1 MSAAGIAKAVA
12 MRLGQAILTLA
23 IVVTIVFVLVRLI
36 PGNPVETILG
46 TDATPEAEAA
56 LREQLGIDRPIPEQ
70 LLDYALGLLR
80 GDLGVSA
87 IQQGVPVT
95 QIIASALPITMAI
108 AASGLVLGGLVGT
121 ALGLWAALSNNRRV
135 DMIVRGWAI
144 LFYATPTFLVALVL
158 ILIFAVTMNW
168 LPAGGWPGRYPENL
182 LYLALPALALSSH
195 LAPAV
200 ARTARQAALDIG
212 SQSFIE
218 ASLARGL
225 PGWRLNLF
233 HVLPNAM
240 LPVVTLMA
248 VNFGAL
254 LTGAII
260 VEAVFGIVGLGTE
273 LTRAVTT
280 RDYPVV
286 VGTALI
292 SAAAVIIGNMLGDL
306 AVAAIDP
313 RARRR

>member
-1 MSAAGIAKAVA
+1 MTAGRIARIALARAA
-12 MRLGQAILTLA
+12 QALLTLT
-23 IVVTIVFVLVRLI
+23 IVVAIVFVLMRLI

-46 TDATPEAEAA
+46 TDVTPEAEAA
-56 LREQLGIDRPIPEQ
+56 LREQLGLDQPLLTQ
-70 LLDYALGLLR
+70 LLNYAAGLLR

-87 IQQGVPVT
+87 IQQGVPVSD
-95 QIIASALPITMAI
+95 IIASALPITMVI
-108 AASGLVLGGLVGT
+108 AASGLVLGGVIGT
-121 ALGLWAALSNNRRV
+121 ALGLWAALSGNRWV
-135 DMIVRGWAI
+135 DHIIRGWAI
-144 LFYATPTFLVALVL
+144 LFYATPTFLVALIF
-158 ILIFAVTMNW
+158 ILAFAVTMNW
-168 LPAGGWPGRYPENL
+168 LPAGGWPGQYPENL
-182 LYLALPALALSSH
+182 RYLVLPALALSSH
-195 LAPAV
+195 LAPSV
-200 ARTARQAALDIG
+200 ARTARQAALDIK

-225 PGWRLNLF
+225 PRWRLNLF
-233 HVLPNAM
+233 HIFPNAI
-240 LPVVTLMA
+240 LPVVTLLA

-286 VGTALI
+286 AGVAFV
-292 SAAAVIIGNMLGDL
+292 SASAVIIGNLLGDL

-313 RARRR
+313 RVRRA